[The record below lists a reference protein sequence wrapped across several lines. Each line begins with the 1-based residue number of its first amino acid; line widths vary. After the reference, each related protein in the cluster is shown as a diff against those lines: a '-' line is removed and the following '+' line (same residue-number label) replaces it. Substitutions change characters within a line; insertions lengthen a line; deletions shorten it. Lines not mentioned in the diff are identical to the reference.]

1 MYNENFCRAYF
12 ETFHG
17 NVEMESAWQR
27 YLTLVYIS
35 NKGDIQKFNR
45 FNSLEK
51 FNKWH
56 DKYDQDREYQ
66 QMLTEFFRAIF
77 RGVLQTFSYSGLL
90 KDSFTDTEIYSMYR
104 DHYNNLERFL
114 NKQGDRYREF
124 YTCYH

>member
-1 MYNENFCRAYF
+1 MYNESFCRAYY

-17 NVEMESAWQR
+17 NVEMEYAWQR

-51 FNKWH
+51 FKKWH
-56 DKYDQDREYQ
+56 DRYDRDREYQ
-66 QMLTEFFRAIF
+66 QMLTKFFRAIF
-77 RGVLQTFSYSGLL
+77 RGVLQTFSYSRVL
-90 KDSFTDTEIYSMYR
+90 KDSFTDTEIYSLYR
-104 DHYNNLERFL
+104 DYHNNLERFV